1 MGATMTQLNE
11 YNHSSDSEKKKEDW
25 MNSKWR
31 PMMGW
36 MYMFVCLFD
45 FVIAPIGWTSIQA
58 LFHGGINTQWQ
69 PLTLQG
75 GGLFH
80 VAMGAVIGI
89 SAYGRTKEKLEGVN
103 NDNGMHIAPG
113 MGTQYVPP
121 GGMPGGMG
129 MNNGMGGGFGG
140 QQGGMGGGFG
150 GQQGGMGGG
159 FGGQQGGMGSG
170 FNSGGFGGQSSGG
183 FGGQSSGG
191 FGGTTPAAPASGGF
205 GGTTPA
211 APASGGFG
219 SGFNSGSGTTPAAMP
234 AVNAAGKKVIPTFA
248 QPAL

>member
-1 MGATMTQLNE
+1 MTQLNE

-25 MNSKWR
+25 MNAKWR

-45 FVIAPIGWTSIQA
+45 FVFAPVLWTSVQA

-89 SAYGRTKEKLEGVN
+89 SAYGRTKEKLEGVA
-103 NDNGMHIAPG
+103 GGGQP

-140 QQGGMGGGFG
+140 GMNSGMGGGFG
-150 GQQGGMGGG
+150 GGMNSGMGGG
-159 FGGQQGGMGSG
+159 FGGGMNSGMG
-170 FNSGGFGGQSSGG
+170 GGFGGNTSGGFNNGSSMGGAPAFGAPAAGG
-183 FGGQSSGG
+183 FGGSTPAFGSAPTPAFGSTPAPA
-191 FGGTTPAAPASGGF
+191 FGGSTTPTTPASA
-205 GGTTPA
+205 TTPTV
-211 APASGGFG
+211 
-219 SGFNSGSGTTPAAMP
+219 NSKGQ
-234 AVNAAGKKVIPTFA
+234 KVIPQDP
-248 QPAL
+248 QPPL

>member
-36 MYMFVCLFD
+36 MYMGVCIFD
-45 FVIAPIGWTSIQA
+45 FVMAPILWTSIQA

-89 SAYGRTKEKLEGVN
+89 SAYGRTKEKLEGVA
-103 NDNGMHIAPG
+103 GGGQP
-113 MGTQYVPP
+113 MGTQYIPP
-121 GGMPGGMG
+121 GGMQGGMG

-140 QQGGMGGGFG
+140 Q
-150 GQQGGMGGG
+150 
-159 FGGQQGGMGSG
+159 S
-170 FNSGGFGGQSSGG
+170 SGGFGGQSSGG

-191 FGGTTPAAPASGGF
+191 FGGQSSGGF
-205 GGTTPA
+205 GGAPSGGFGGSTGGFGGAPAATTTP
-211 APASGGFG
+211 PASTGGFG
-219 SGFNSGSGTTPAAMP
+219 SGFNSGSGTAPATTPV
-234 AVNAAGKKVIPTFA
+234 AVNASGKKVIPTFT

>member
-1 MGATMTQLNE
+1 MTQAQ
-11 YNHSSDSEKKKEDW
+11 YNKETDSEQKKEDW
-25 MNSKWR
+25 MNAKWR

-45 FVIAPIGWTSIQA
+45 FVLAPIMWTSIQA

-89 SAYGRTKEKLEGVN
+89 SAYGRTKEKLEGVA
-103 NDNGMHIAPG
+103 GGGQP

-121 GGMPGGMG
+121 GGMQGGMG

-150 GQQGGMGGG
+150 GQ
-159 FGGQQGGMGSG
+159 
-170 FNSGGFGGQSSGG
+170 SSGG

-191 FGGTTPAAPASGGF
+191 FGAPA
-205 GGTTPA
+205 T
-211 APASGGFG
+211 GGFG
-219 SGFNSGSGTTPAAMP
+219 SPAPATGGFGAPATCGFGSTTP
-234 AVNAAGKKVIPTFA
+234 AVNANGQKVVPTA
-248 QPAL
+248 TQPLM

>member
-1 MGATMTQLNE
+1 MSQLSE
-11 YNHSSDSEKKKEDW
+11 YNHSTDSEKKKEDW
-25 MNSKWR
+25 MNAKWR
-31 PMMGW
+31 PAMGW

-45 FVIAPIGWTSIQA
+45 FVVAPIGWTSIQA

-89 SAYGRTKEKLEGVN
+89 SAYGRTKEKLEGVAGSN
-103 NDNGMHIAPG
+103 QP

-140 QQGGMGGGFG
+140 GMNSGMGGGFG
-150 GQQGGMGGG
+150 GGMNSGMGGG
-159 FGGQQGGMGSG
+159 FGG
-170 FNSGGFGGQSSGG
+170 NTSGGFNNGSSMGGAPA
-183 FGGQSSGG
+183 FGA
-191 FGGTTPAAPASGGF
+191 PAA
-205 GGTTPA
+205 
-211 APASGGFG
+211 GGFG
-219 SGFNSGSGTTPAAMP
+219 SPAPAFGSPAPAFGSTPAPAFGTPPTLTTTPPPAATGKPSGP
-234 AVNAAGKKVIPTFA
+234 AQSF
-248 QPAL
+248 PAL

>member
-1 MGATMTQLNE
+1 MTQLSE
-11 YNHSSDSEKKKEDW
+11 YNHSTDSEKKKEDW
-25 MNSKWR
+25 MNAKWR

-36 MYMFVCLFD
+36 MYMGVCVFD
-45 FVIAPIGWTSIQA
+45 FVMAPILWTAIQA
-58 LFHGGINTQWQ
+58 LYHGGINTQWQ

-89 SAYGRTKEKLEGVN
+89 SAYGRTKEKLSGAE
-103 NDNGMHIAPG
+103 NGGIVPAGQP

-159 FGGQQGGMGSG
+159 F
-170 FNSGGFGGQSSGG
+170 NSGSGFGGQ
-183 FGGQSSGG
+183 Q
-191 FGGTTPAAPASGGF
+191 
-205 GGTTPA
+205 
-211 APASGGFG
+211 SGGFG
-219 SGFNSGSGTTPAAMP
+219 SPAPAFGSTPAPAFGSTPAPAFGSSPATGGFSSGFSGTTPAP
-234 AVNAAGKKVIPTFA
+234 AVTPTTNASGQKVVPQAT
-248 QPAL
+248 QPML

>member
-1 MGATMTQLNE
+1 MSQLSE
-11 YNHSSDSEKKKEDW
+11 YNHSTDSEKKKEDW

-45 FVIAPIGWTSIQA
+45 FVVAPIGWTSIQA

-89 SAYGRTKEKLEGVN
+89 SAYGRTKEKLEGVAGSN
-103 NDNGMHIAPG
+103 QP

-121 GGMPGGMG
+121 GGMQGGMG
-129 MNNGMGGGFGG
+129 MNNGMQGGMGGGFNNGGMNSGMGGGFGG
-140 QQGGMGGGFG
+140 QQTGGFG
-150 GQQGGMGGG
+150 GQQTGG
-159 FGGQQGGMGSG
+159 FGGPAPAFGSTPAPAFGSTPAPAFGSAPTTGGFSSG
-170 FNSGGFGGQSSGG
+170 F
-183 FGGQSSGG
+183 
-191 FGGTTPAAPASGGF
+191 
-205 GGTTPA
+205 
-211 APASGGFG
+211 
-219 SGFNSGSGTTPAAMP
+219 SGTTPAP
-234 AVNAAGKKVIPTFA
+234 AVTPTTNASGQKVVPQAT
-248 QPAL
+248 QPML

>member
-1 MGATMTQLNE
+1 MSQNE
-11 YNHSSDSEKKKEDW
+11 YNKDTDSEKKKEDW

-89 SAYGRTKEKLEGVN
+89 SAYGRTKEKLEGVAGSN
-103 NDNGMHIAPG
+103 QP

-159 FGGQQGGMGSG
+159 FNSGGGFGAQQ
-170 FNSGGFGGQSSGG
+170 SGGFGAPAQGGFGSQPAQGG
-183 FGGQSSGG
+183 FGGPTPPPSTGG
-191 FGGTTPAAPASGGF
+191 FGAPAQ
-205 GGTTPA
+205 
-211 APASGGFG
+211 GGFG
-219 SGFNSGSGTTPAAMP
+219 SGFNSGPGTTPATSLP
-234 AVNAAGKKVIPTFA
+234 VTVNAAGKKVVPIGN
-248 QPAL
+248 QPEL

>member
-1 MGATMTQLNE
+1 MTQLNE

-25 MNSKWR
+25 MNAKWR

-36 MYMFVCLFD
+36 MYMFVCVFD
-45 FVIAPIGWTSIQA
+45 FVLAPIGWTSIQA

-89 SAYGRTKEKLEGVN
+89 SAYGRTKEKLEGVAGSN
-103 NDNGMHIAPG
+103 QP

-140 QQGGMGGGFG
+140 QQGGMGGGFNS
-150 GQQGGMGGG
+150 GGG
-159 FGGQQGGMGSG
+159 FGGQQGGMGGG
-170 FNSGGFGGQSSGG
+170 FNSGGGFGGQSSGG
-183 FGGQSSGG
+183 FGGGSG
-191 FGGTTPAAPASGGF
+191 FGSTTPAVGGAPLGGNTMSTAPAF
-205 GGTTPA
+205 GSTP
-211 APASGGFG
+211 PATGGFG
-219 SGFNSGSGTTPAAMP
+219 SGFNSGSGATPATPTTP
-234 AVNAAGKKVIPTFA
+234 AVNAKGQKVIP
-248 QPAL
+248 QDPMPEL